1 MRMAYSVFS
10 MFAMLFYYS
19 LLNLTV
25 VSTRI
30 SAFFLVCARMLP
42 EVGLFLGALVVC
54 ILTFSSALSVVKHD
68 EDEFA
73 GIHMGAKALL
83 RVALGTY
90 NAEKYARFRD
100 EPTILIVVFFFCIT
114 VVIFFSNILIAQL
127 SCAYSSVYEDMV
139 GYARLERA
147 TIVVEIIP
155 SVPQGRWKKFVESLN
170 LNKKLEFNEGDIGVA
185 GGLASREL
193 ASLNPTTVDMIRR
206 FGGSTSQEIQWPEED
221 NTEDGDDRF
230 DHIEKLIQKTLQR
243 VTKSGGSGGRK
254 GGSTSGGGTGT
265 GTNSGSGDSGGDE
278 DV

>member
-1 MRMAYSVFS
+1 

-42 EVGLFLGALVVC
+42 EVGLFLGALFVC
-54 ILTFSSALSVVKHD
+54 ILTFSSALSVLKHD

-73 GIHMGAKALL
+73 GIHKGADALL
-83 RVALGTY
+83 RIALGTY
-90 NAEKYARFRD
+90 SATKYRNFRD
-100 EPTILIVVFFFCIT
+100 EPTILVVIFFFCIT

-155 SVPQGRWKKFVESLN
+155 GVSVSRWKKFVESLC

-185 GGLASREL
+185 GGLASKE
-193 ASLNPTTVDMIRR
+193 AANLNPTTVDMIRR
-206 FGGSTSQEIQWPEED
+206 FGGSTSQDIQWPEED
-221 NTEDGDDRF
+221 NAEDGDDRF

-243 VTKSGGSGGRK
+243 VTKSGGGGGSRK
-254 GGSTSGGGTGT
+254 GTAGQNSGTGT
-265 GTNSGSGDSGGDE
+265 GTNGTGSSDESGGEE
-278 DV
+278 DG